1 MGLRDLPSP
10 LPSPARRGRGAED
23 RAEGLF
29 WTQGPP
35 LELRYFAP
43 YGTAAAVPSLPNFIY
58 KPLKRRLAP
67 KSRTSWAEANLR
79 DSSIART
86 VTDSIS
92 SNARGG
98 ESALRLRR

>member
-1 MGLRDLPSP
+1 MGLRDLPFP

-23 RAEGLF
+23 GLRAF

-67 KSRTSWAEANLR
+67 KSRTSRAEANLR